1 MGRVVR
7 SLRIAL
13 LLSLCVALLGA
24 EIDYPTHEVPRPEP
38 PYDYNA
44 TGSKVFDALVL
55 RPLGVLAVPVGAAAF
70 VIAAPLGAF
79 GIGIR
84 ETWTTFVLEPVD
96 FAFRRPLG
104 DF

>member
-1 MGRVVR
+1 MDRVAR
-7 SLRIAL
+7 SLRLAPL
-13 LLSLCVALLGA
+13 LFLCAALLGA
-24 EIDYPTHEVPRPEP
+24 EIDYPTHEAPGREP

-55 RPLGVLAVPVGAAAF
+55 RPLGAAAVPVGAAAF
-70 VIAAPLGAF
+70 VVAAPLGAF

-84 ETWTTFVLEPVD
+84 EMWTTFVLEPVD